1 MTKRWLVRALQIG
14 NNPIC
19 EHPRQ
24 FDVSATMDHAE
35 QPIPT
40 GTWIQMNLPGFPTFI
55 GFTYVDP
62 EAGLSAKG
70 GPQDDSDLA
79 ERPSMTLR
87 LPMPGVA
94 SKALSR
100 EEIERLR
107 LPKMPSWVEE
117 FYGPQPEP
125 GTQWGIWRQHPSL
138 RGRFHPGCPDDL
150 QVVVHD
156 GGPRMS
162 EHRGELVWV
171 RVTGVEGEV
180 FCARLLN
187 QPHNLQ
193 SVRLG
198 DTIQF
203 LVPTGGKH
211 PLMVT
216 EKYLRERANWIVHPC
231 RKCGLSELFDAPSD
245 LISKIFPDIPADA
258 ELGMFTTFCP
268 LCGGVQGA
276 EPRGVNAEDA
286 APAREPEIPKKK
298 WWAFWK

>member
-1 MTKRWLVRALQIG
+1 MTKRWLVRTVQ
-14 NNPIC
+14 NRHNRIC
-19 EHPRQ
+19 DHHRHVN
-24 FDVSATMDHAE
+24 VSGTMDHAE

-62 EAGLSAKG
+62 EAGLSARG

-79 ERPSMTLR
+79 ERPSMTVR

-94 SKALSR
+94 SKALSL

-107 LPKMPSWVEE
+107 LPDMPKWVEE
-117 FYGPQPEP
+117 FYGPQPGP
-125 GTQWGIWRQHPSL
+125 GTEWGIWRQHPSL
-138 RGRFHPGCPDDL
+138 RGRFHPECPDDL

-162 EHRGELVWV
+162 AHPGELVWV
-171 RVTGVEGEV
+171 RVTGVEGNV
-180 FCARLLN
+180 FRGRLLN

-216 EKYLRERANWIVHPC
+216 EKYLRERANWSLHPC
-231 RKCGLSELFDAPSD
+231 NKCGLSELFDAPSD
-245 LISKIFPDIPADA
+245 LVSKSFRTFPPMRSWACSRR
-258 ELGMFTTFCP
+258 F
-268 LCGGVQGA
+268 V
-276 EPRGVNAEDA
+276 RYVA
-286 APAREPEIPKKK
+286 AFKERSSKASTPKT
-298 WWAFWK
+298 